1 VLALVASSVG
11 KDCHWWITG
20 AAAPLRVRDGRR
32 GKRREKMVG
41 PTVWRGGWRA
51 SKNGGWEWEFGGV
64 WKIEVHMEA
73 LLEFVFCS
81 KPPNFG
87 VEAHIEAPT
96 GVALSKYP
104 VVHATR
110 STVIVILCKYIVTVT
125 VKSKR

>member
-1 VLALVASSVG
+1 MEGLQEWRVGVGIWRSMENRGPYGGLAGVG
-11 KDCHWWITG
+11 
-20 AAAPLRVRDGRR
+20 
-32 GKRREKMVG
+32 
-41 PTVWRGGWRA
+41 
-51 SKNGGWEWEFGGV
+51 F
-64 WKIEVHMEA
+64 
-73 LLEFVFCS
+73 FCS

-110 STVIVILCKYIVTVT
+110 STVIVILCKHIVTVT